1 MKRFVV
7 AIMSYFDNEL
17 EQYVINSESEY
28 EAVKSSMLVYWKF
41 KGGLKDEE
49 NWQNLP
55 DYPKTYEELKR
66 ALFDS
71 DMNVSVIEI

>member
-1 MKRFVV
+1 
-7 AIMSYFDNEL
+7 
-17 EQYVINSESEY
+17 
-28 EAVKSSMLVYWKF
+28 MLVYWKF